1 MLESVQKFSTL
12 ISAGAGK
19 SDMEQFL
26 MVLELPDEQYDKIY
40 PQLKEKISEI
50 YSSDNFRQ
58 EILEQLKRTPIKN
71 FEDEKAEIESLIAD
85 IKDEEGLSENKK
97 DLLTTILEKSV
108 LEVYELYRNPRKKIE
123 VKIKKL
129 NPDAIIPS
137 YAHLLDAG
145 ADICSIEDVTIKPNE
160 TGVIV
165 KTGLAMA
172 VPPCYEMQVRSRS
185 GLSHK
190 TKLRI
195 ANAPGTIDSD
205 YRGEVGIIIDNIGNL
220 SIKIEK
226 GQKIAQ
232 LILAEVPM
240 AKFVEVDSLDE
251 TERGEGGFGSTGA

>member
-12 ISAGAGK
+12 IGASAGR
-19 SDMEQFL
+19 DDIEQFAL
-26 MVLELPDEQYDKIY
+26 VLELPDEQFDKFY
-40 PQLKEKISEI
+40 PQLKEKVSEI
-50 YSSDNFRQ
+50 FSSENFRQ

-71 FEDEKAEIESLIAD
+71 FDEEKKEIETLISD
-85 IKDEEGLSENKK
+85 IREEAELSDNKK
-97 DLLTTILEKSV
+97 ELLVTILEKSI
-108 LEVYELYRNPRKKIE
+108 LEVYELYQNPRKKIE

-172 VPPCYEMQVRSRS
+172 VPPCYEMQVRPRS
-185 GLSHK
+185 GMSHK

-251 TERGEGGFGSTGA
+251 TERGNNGFGSTGV